1 MAAPI
6 IYTTDVLVVGGGFSG
21 SWAALSAAAS
31 AKDVLI
37 VDKAARDWRGLG
49 MMSGGDMIV
58 MLPEFKVEDLLDE
71 MVYYYDGLC
80 DQPLV
85 RKILEHSYDRFC
97 DLERWGHIFA
107 RDEKGNLR
115 AVVQRGLKYMRYY
128 LYHPYGKGGPHTC
141 NTLYDQ
147 LALRGVRR
155 ISNIQIV
162 KLIKRSGKKPVREYT
177 LGEEIFNAV
186 THGVGAG
193 LAVAA
198 LVLLIVKSVSDGG
211 GILLAAALVYG
222 IAQLLEYLMSTL
234 YHALAA
240 ERAKRVFKVLD
251 HSGIYLLIA
260 GTYTPYCLITLG
272 HVGGVWLAA
281 FVWAVSLVGI
291 AFEAFWTYRP
301 RWISAVLY
309 VALGWSIVF
318 FIPTL
323 FAELAP
329 AGFWLLV
336 AGGISYTVGAVFY
349 IFKKVRYMHSV
360 FHLFVLAAS
369 CLQFFSV
376 YFFVI

>member
-1 MAAPI
+1 M
-6 IYTTDVLVVGGGFSG
+6 
-21 SWAALSAAAS
+21 
-31 AKDVLI
+31 
-37 VDKAARDWRGLG
+37 
-49 MMSGGDMIV
+49 
-58 MLPEFKVEDLLDE
+58 
-71 MVYYYDGLC
+71 
-80 DQPLV
+80 
-85 RKILEHSYDRFC
+85 
-97 DLERWGHIFA
+97 
-107 RDEKGNLR
+107 
-115 AVVQRGLKYMRYY
+115 
-128 LYHPYGKGGPHTC
+128 
-141 NTLYDQ
+141 
-147 LALRGVRR
+147 
-155 ISNIQIV
+155 
-162 KLIKRSGKKPVREYT
+162 
-177 LGEEIFNAV
+177 
-186 THGVGAG
+186 
-193 LAVAA
+193 
-198 LVLLIVKSVSDGG
+198 
-211 GILLAAALVYG
+211 YG

-272 HVGGVWLAA
+272 HVGGIWLAA

-309 VALGWSIVF
+309 VALGWPIVF

-349 IFKKVRYMHSV
+349 IFKKVRYMHSI

>member
-1 MAAPI
+1 MAAMPMMPMEP
-6 IYTTDVLVVGGGFSG
+6 
-21 SWAALSAAAS
+21 
-31 AKDVLI
+31 AK
-37 VDKAARDWRGLG
+37 A
-49 MMSGGDMIV
+49 
-58 MLPEFKVEDLLDE
+58 
-71 MVYYYDGLC
+71 
-80 DQPLV
+80 
-85 RKILEHSYDRFC
+85 
-97 DLERWGHIFA
+97 
-107 RDEKGNLR
+107 
-115 AVVQRGLKYMRYY
+115 
-128 LYHPYGKGGPHTC
+128 
-141 NTLYDQ
+141 
-147 LALRGVRR
+147 
-155 ISNIQIV
+155 V
-162 KLIKRSGKKPVREYT
+162 KLLAIDMPDKTFANFLEPLEAAMEHEKY
-177 LGEEIFNAV
+177 V
-186 THGVGAG
+186 TS
-193 LAVAA
+193 
-198 LVLLIVKSVSDGG
+198 LIND
-211 GILLAAALVYG
+211 IYAAALVYG

-272 HVGGVWLAA
+272 HVGGIWLAA

-349 IFKKVRYMHSV
+349 IFKKVRYMHSI

>member
-1 MAAPI
+1 MSAQVTPDASDSRSSTSPLPEPPDETPAACEPAVPPAAA
-6 IYTTDVLVVGGGFSG
+6 TASAVPHSSVS
-21 SWAALSAAAS
+21 ALSA
-31 AKDVLI
+31 DHV
-37 VDKAARDWRGLG
+37 
-49 MMSGGDMIV
+49 
-58 MLPEFKVEDLLDE
+58 
-71 MVYYYDGLC
+71 
-80 DQPLV
+80 
-85 RKILEHSYDRFC
+85 
-97 DLERWGHIFA
+97 
-107 RDEKGNLR
+107 
-115 AVVQRGLKYMRYY
+115 
-128 LYHPYGKGGPHTC
+128 
-141 NTLYDQ
+141 
-147 LALRGVRR
+147 
-155 ISNIQIV
+155 
-162 KLIKRSGKKPVREYT
+162 VREYKA
-177 LGEEIFNAV
+177 GEEIANSIS
-186 THGVGAG
+186 HGLGIVFALAAIPF
-193 LAVAA
+193 LAVRAA
-198 LVLLIVKSVSDGG
+198 AHPEVVYLVG
-211 GILLAAALVYG
+211 ALVY
-222 IAQLLEYLMSTL
+222 AYSMLLEYTMSTL

>member
-1 MAAPI
+1 MSSAIAPSMK
-6 IYTTDVLVVGGGFSG
+6 TKPQ
-21 SWAALSAAAS
+21 
-31 AKDVLI
+31 KD
-37 VDKAARDWRGLG
+37 
-49 MMSGGDMIV
+49 
-58 MLPEFKVEDLLDE
+58 
-71 MVYYYDGLC
+71 
-80 DQPLV
+80 
-85 RKILEHSYDRFC
+85 
-97 DLERWGHIFA
+97 
-107 RDEKGNLR
+107 
-115 AVVQRGLKYMRYY
+115 
-128 LYHPYGKGGPHTC
+128 
-141 NTLYDQ
+141 
-147 LALRGVRR
+147 
-155 ISNIQIV
+155 
-162 KLIKRSGKKPVREYT
+162 YT

-186 THGVGAG
+186 THGVG
-193 LAVAA
+193 
-198 LVLLIVKSVSDGG
+198 VLLAIAAIPLCVVQAVTHGG
-211 GILLAAALVYG
+211 GLLLAAALIYSITMVV
-222 IAQLLEYLMSTL
+222 EYLMSTL
-234 YHALAA
+234 YHAIAVPA
-240 ERAKRVFKVLD
+240 AKRVFKVLD

-272 HVGGVWLAA
+272 HVGGIWLAA

-349 IFKKVRYMHSV
+349 IFKKVRYMHSI

-376 YFFVI
+376 YFFVM